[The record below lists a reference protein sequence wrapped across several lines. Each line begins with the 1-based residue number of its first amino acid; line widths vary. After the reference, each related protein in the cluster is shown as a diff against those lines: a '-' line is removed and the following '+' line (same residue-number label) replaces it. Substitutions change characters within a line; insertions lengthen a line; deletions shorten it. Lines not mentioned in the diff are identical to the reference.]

1 MLKNYLFS
9 IITIFLFSIFSF
21 SQVSVGSENW
31 TNQSQPVEPWY
42 EYSYS
47 QTIYNA
53 NLINASGQITGLKY
67 FASPTTDLENTGT
80 WDIYMAHTDLNE
92 HPQNEDGEYSF
103 VNASELTL
111 VFSGAVEVVDQTVTI
126 TLDTPF
132 DYNGTQNLI
141 VAGHDTMD
149 TGSYD
154 GSGDDF
160 YASLYDGSSR
170 VALVYYNDVTP
181 PDPLAPPSP
190 SDALLRYANIVFEG
204 ITQQCPNPT
213 DISVS
218 NILGT
223 SADFTWSSGENVT
236 AFEYAV
242 LPAGEEFESGT
253 TITENSVSIS
263 GLDPLTNYVFY
274 IRSQCDEEFSGVVSY
289 AFTTGCAD
297 LFELPFSESFEQDS
311 ENEICWTITDLS
323 PENAPSNSSWN
334 TNVSNAF
341 DGSQAAFLYTFGNQ
355 GKNDDYLISPRFNL
369 SGNDRIKFAAK
380 SYGFGW
386 PNNSMAVLMST
397 TTSNPEDFTIILS
410 ETTEYSGDWT
420 QVSVD
425 LSAYSGPAFIAFY
438 VPPTDE
444 EGYAMYVDSI
454 VVEEM
459 PDCDI
464 PVNLSVTNESL
475 NGADVVWSAGASEE
489 TEWEYVV
496 QLAELDPPTG
506 QGTVVE
512 NTELVLDD
520 LQSGSDYIF
529 YVRAVCSDGVY
540 SEYTS
545 LGGDFSTVSLGDNCA
560 APIQIDALPYNIAD
574 DTANYSNYYVG
585 SPGDGCAGTTYNY
598 LGGNDVVYSYTATS
612 DTSINVSMSP
622 DTTYAG
628 IFAYDSC
635 ENIGVQ
641 CYAAALN
648 SNSSDNL
655 SFDMNVFAEMTY
667 YIVISTWPAPYS
679 VGYDLVITEN
689 TCATPTIVTSNVD
702 CNDNSFSVE
711 FDISDMGSAEL
722 LTFTDDLGNE
732 QYAQGTGILTFGPYE
747 SSSNPVV
754 TVVGEDPNCDMTFVL
769 SSICND
775 ECTGA
780 TPLNVG
786 DTISGD
792 TTNATDSGN
801 NSSNDLWYSFT
812 GNGVE
817 EDITVSL
824 CGSSYD
830 TLLRIFDSCTGEQIY
845 FNDDSCGLQSEITFT
860 SDGTTTYFIM
870 VEGFSS
876 NNGAFTM
883 NISGTLGIDD
893 NEIENMIIYP
903 NPANDGFVNIVS
915 SEMGDKFVE
924 LFDINGRQVLSTSI
938 SGDRLDISN
947 LEAGFYMTR
956 VTINGKS
963 STSKLIIN

>member
-1 MLKNYLFS
+1 M
-9 IITIFLFSIFSF
+9 
-21 SQVSVGSENW
+21 
-31 TNQSQPVEPWY
+31 
-42 EYSYS
+42 
-47 QTIYNA
+47 
-53 NLINASGQITGLKY
+53 
-67 FASPTTDLENTGT
+67 
-80 WDIYMAHTDLNE
+80 
-92 HPQNEDGEYSF
+92 
-103 VNASELTL
+103 
-111 VFSGAVEVVDQTVTI
+111 
-126 TLDTPF
+126 
-132 DYNGTQNLI
+132 
-141 VAGHDTMD
+141 
-149 TGSYD
+149 
-154 GSGDDF
+154 
-160 YASLYDGSSR
+160 
-170 VALVYYNDVTP
+170 
-181 PDPLAPPSP
+181 
-190 SDALLRYANIVFEG
+190 
-204 ITQQCPNPT
+204 
-213 DISVS
+213 
-218 NILGT
+218 
-223 SADFTWSSGENVT
+223 
-236 AFEYAV
+236 
-242 LPAGEEFESGT
+242 
-253 TITENSVSIS
+253 
-263 GLDPLTNYVFY
+263 
-274 IRSQCDEEFSGVVSY
+274 
-289 AFTTGCAD
+289 
-297 LFELPFSESFEQDS
+297 
-311 ENEICWTITDLS
+311 
-323 PENAPSNSSWN
+323 
-334 TNVSNAF
+334 
-341 DGSQAAFLYTFGNQ
+341 
-355 GKNDDYLISPRFNL
+355 
-369 SGNDRIKFAAK
+369 
-380 SYGFGW
+380 
-386 PNNSMAVLMST
+386 
-397 TTSNPEDFTIILS
+397 
-410 ETTEYSGDWT
+410 
-420 QVSVD
+420 
-425 LSAYSGPAFIAFY
+425 
-438 VPPTDE
+438 
-444 EGYAMYVDSI
+444 
-454 VVEEM
+454 
-459 PDCDI
+459 
-464 PVNLSVTNESL
+464 
-475 NGADVVWSAGASEE
+475 VWSAGASEE

-506 QGTVVE
+506 QGTVVD

-702 CNDNSFSVE
+702 CTDNSFSVE

-722 LTFTDDLGNE
+722 LTFTDNLGNE

-830 TLLRIFDSCTGEQIY
+830 TLLRIFDSIPL
-845 FNDDSCGLQSEITFT
+845 S
-860 SDGTTTYFIM
+860 
-870 VEGFSS
+870 V
-876 NNGAFTM
+876 
-883 NISGTLGIDD
+883 
-893 NEIENMIIYP
+893 
-903 NPANDGFVNIVS
+903 V
-915 SEMGDKFVE
+915 
-924 LFDINGRQVLSTSI
+924 STSGS
-938 SGDRLDISN
+938 SG
-947 LEAGFYMTR
+947 
-956 VTINGKS
+956 INY
-963 STSKLIIN
+963 LNIC